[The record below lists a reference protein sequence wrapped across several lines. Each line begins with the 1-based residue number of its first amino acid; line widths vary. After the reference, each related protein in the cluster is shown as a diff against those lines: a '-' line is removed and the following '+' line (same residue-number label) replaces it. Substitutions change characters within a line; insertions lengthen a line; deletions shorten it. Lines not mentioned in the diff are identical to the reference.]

1 MPAKEYVKLLNA
13 GYKALEKLMNP
24 FEDANNYLLP
34 LTLASFY
41 IEEARKIPEGSTQKG
56 FGEKS
61 RDELLVL
68 STSVVNRYNRLI

>member
-13 GYKALEKLMNP
+13 GYKALMNP